1 MNSFNIHWTSS
12 RIFCVDFQE
21 TGLKYTFPATRF
33 RYAHASSRLSA
44 SIRRCFRFYTM
55 LGNLVETIK
64 TRSRTRNAMF
74 YVLYVLYISC
84 WTKIYISKKE
94 KKKFAQKVLF
104 SPKKHRGKNNSI
116 LSRAILFLRYEWR
129 NRWFV
134 KDIDSIGQRHWS
146 RRWLLPAS
154 VHCEI
159 VCRYESLVIK
169 RILLSLSELHPS
181 LLREVHNCIFN
192 ADTRAPVCRRG
203 RKWPKTRWQWGRERE
218 SSRIRN
224 DVWQGRRGPTE
235 I

>member
-94 KKKFAQKVLF
+94 KKN
-104 SPKKHRGKNNSI
+104 SHKKSFFRRKNTEERITRSCRVPYCFYDMGEETGGSWKTSIPSDRGIGPVVGCCQLVSI
-116 LSRAILFLRYEWR
+116 VRSCAVMNL
-129 NRWFV
+129 
-134 KDIDSIGQRHWS
+134 
-146 RRWLLPAS
+146 
-154 VHCEI
+154 
-159 VCRYESLVIK
+159 
-169 RILLSLSELHPS
+169 
-181 LLREVHNCIFN
+181 
-192 ADTRAPVCRRG
+192 
-203 RKWPKTRWQWGRERE
+203 
-218 SSRIRN
+218 
-224 DVWQGRRGPTE
+224 
-235 I
+235 